1 MDIGL
6 WSAVVAQLIPVG
18 LATANWVLSL
28 FLAPKTNNYLP
39 ADVKQLWSDSRPFIK
54 TQWPFVAICMVGSN
68 MSQAHLFAD
77 HGLIPSFSFGLVA
90 AAFIS
95 AGILPIIKLFYVSYL
110 AAPKYPG
117 RVATIGLWT
126 VLLYVLGEWLIS
138 ALGGLGMIFFV
149 IPGLLVMVRAS
160 LFLPAFALEGHHP
173 FAAFEKSWALTS
185 GKYWLVSRYLGLPA
199 ILFLLLSASPQL
211 TATVKAIGHY
221 HFQYFGPAMI
231 TINVATLA
239 MSLILAGLTY
249 KLYDRLMEA
258 AAERSQDSS
267 T

>member
-6 WSAVVAQLIPVG
+6 WGAMVAQLIPVC

-28 FLAPKTNNYLP
+28 FLAPKTNSFLL

-54 TQWPFVAICMVGSN
+54 TQWPFVAVCMVGSN

-95 AGILPIIKLFYVSYL
+95 AGILPILKLFYVSYL

-138 ALGGLGMIFFV
+138 ALGGLGMVFFV
-149 IPGLLVMVRAS
+149 IPGLLVMVRAC
-160 LFLPAFALEGHHP
+160 LFLPAYALEGHHP
-173 FAAFEKSWALTS
+173 FTAFEKSWALTS
-185 GKYWLVSRYLGLPA
+185 GNYWLASRYLGLPT
-199 ILFLLLSASPQL
+199 ILFLLLTAGPQL
-211 TATVKAIGHY
+211 TATVRALGQY
-221 HFQYFGPAMI
+221 PFQYFWPAMI
-231 TINVATLA
+231 AFNFADLA
-239 MSLILAGLTY
+239 MSLILAGLAY
-249 KLYDRLMEA
+249 KLYDRLTEEA
-258 AAERSQDSS
+258 CKQ
-267 T
+267 

>member
-6 WSAVVAQLIPVG
+6 WGAMLAQLIPVC

-28 FLAPKTNNYLP
+28 FLAPKTNSYFLG
-39 ADVKQLWSDSRPFIK
+39 DLKQLWSDSRPFIK

-77 HGLIPSFSFGLVA
+77 IGLRQSFSFGIVA

-117 RVATIGLWT
+117 RVAMIGLWT

-138 ALGGLGMIFFV
+138 ALGSLGMMFF
-149 IPGLLVMVRAS
+149 ILPGLLVMVRAC
-160 LFLPAFALEGHHP
+160 LFLPAYALEGHHP
-173 FAAFEKSWALTS
+173 FAAFERSWVLTS
-185 GKYWLVSRYLGLPA
+185 GKYWLVSRYLGLPT

-211 TATVKAIGHY
+211 MATVRVLGQYPFHY
-221 HFQYFGPAMI
+221 FWPAMI
-231 TINVATLA
+231 AFNFAALA
-239 MSLILAGLTY
+239 MSLVLAGLAY
-249 KLYDRLMEA
+249 KLYDRLTEEA
-258 AAERSQDSS
+258 GN
-267 T
+267 